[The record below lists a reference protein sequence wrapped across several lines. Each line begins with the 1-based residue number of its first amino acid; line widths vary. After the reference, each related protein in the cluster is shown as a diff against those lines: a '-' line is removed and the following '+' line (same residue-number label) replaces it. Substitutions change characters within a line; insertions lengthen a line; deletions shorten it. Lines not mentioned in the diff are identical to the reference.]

1 MISLKERLN
10 VENDL
15 RMYKT
20 QLSQLKT
27 ALEGL
32 KDRYN
37 SESEWFNAQMAEK
50 MKDIEKLEEKLG
62 LNQPKSKQ
70 ISAEEQPTKKTLPKR
85 GSK

>member
-1 MISLKERLN
+1 MISLKERSN
-10 VENDL
+10 IENDL

-62 LNQPKSKQ
+62 LNQPNEVE
-70 ISAEEQPTKKTLPKR
+70 IPTEEVPKKKTLPKR